1 MGRRIFITRNMHSFI
16 NLNSKK
22 RVSEDIKYLLITAL
36 DLLNKRPELYEE
48 CKFVW
53 KTARPI
59 NIPKELAERVEKTKP
74 ENMPL
79 SKHINNL
86 IQTLLYNTH
95 FVLENW

>member
-22 RVSEDIKYLLITAL
+22 RVSKEIEHLLIIAL
-36 DLLNKRPELYEE
+36 DLLNKQPEVYEE
-48 CKFVW
+48 CKFVC

-95 FVLENW
+95 LVYQD

>member
-22 RVSEDIKYLLITAL
+22 GISKEIEHLLTTAL

-48 CKFVW
+48 CKFE
-53 KTARPI
+53 TAIPI
-59 NIPKELAERVEKTKP
+59 NIPEELAERVEKTNP
-74 ENMPL
+74 ENI

-95 FVLENW
+95 LLEN